1 MLDSEQTIAAAQ
13 YWWNLM
19 YKHHVAPPAVPNA
32 TSANDLMKT
41 NSLVFE
47 WDGSWN
53 LNFFK
58 DNPDVAKNVKASRL
72 NSLAPDG
79 KQVAKMASHM
89 LVVPTGVQGDGL
101 ARAKDLIKWLSD
113 NGKTWAN
120 SGQVPARL
128 SVQQDPTVQEIWSVK
143 AFAEEFKSI
152 GKTDVPHVAASEI
165 QTTWEDAVS
174 GALAN
179 TQPVKEALSQGSKAL
194 QAILDRSG

>member
-1 MLDSEQTIAAAQ
+1 
-13 YWWNLM
+13 
-19 YKHHVAPPAVPNA
+19 HVAPPPPAPG
-32 TSANDLMKT
+32 TTTPNDLMKS
-41 NSLVFE
+41 NSLVFQWE
-47 WDGSWN
+47 GSWN
-53 LNFFK
+53 LNFYK
-58 DNPDVAKNVKASRL
+58 DNPEVAKNVKAARL

-89 LVVPTGVQGDGL
+89 LVIPVGVNADGL

-152 GKTDVPHVAASEI
+152 GRTDVPHVAASEI
-165 QTTWEDAVS
+165 QTTWEQAVG
-174 GALAN
+174 GAL
-179 TQPVKEALSQGSKAL
+179 
-194 QAILDRSG
+194 